1 MAPRCVFENIVL
13 WKTVRPLF
21 PTHSV
26 FVPPL
31 THALCA
37 TDYVD
42 LWGRAKLV
50 MNTSSVLM
58 AWEIA
63 GRCQAPVKRNMDF
76 HFKQTGLLTRKGVL
90 GKEGQGPRRGW
101 PRYLA
106 VASDDGQWCSTCL
119 PWVTVIEIH
128 LRTSIAV
135 SASQASWQVA
145 DLQSCAM
152 IHIGVGRGSMRRY
165 TRNTWL
171 CFSVGELAHSV
182 TYMQRGMRIAAVKDW
197 RAPRF
202 RQQLLR
208 QTLLAF

>member
-1 MAPRCVFENIVL
+1 MAPSCVFENIVL

-37 TDYVD
+37 TDYND
-42 LWGRAKLV
+42 LWGRVKLV

-76 HFKQTGLLTRKGVL
+76 HFKQTGLLTRKGFWV
-90 GKEGQGPRRGW
+90 KEDGGPGEAG
-101 PRYLA
+101 PP
-106 VASDDGQWCSTCL
+106 VARDGGQWCSTCL

-128 LRTSIAV
+128 LRTRLDV

-152 IHIGVGRGSMRRY
+152 IHIGVGAGEHEEIYQKYLALFLRGRAGS
-165 TRNTWL
+165 
-171 CFSVGELAHSV
+171 FSDLH
-182 TYMQRGMRIAAVKDW
+182 AAWNEDHHGC
-197 RAPRF
+197 
-202 RQQLLR
+202 
-208 QTLLAF
+208 